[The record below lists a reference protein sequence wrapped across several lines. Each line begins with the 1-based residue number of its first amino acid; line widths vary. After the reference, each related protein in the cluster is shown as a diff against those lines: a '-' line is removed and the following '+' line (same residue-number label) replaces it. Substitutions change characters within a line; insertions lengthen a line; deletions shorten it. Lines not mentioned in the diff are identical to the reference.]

1 MAELTKKADVS
12 GLAGTYDA
20 IVGGRR
26 VSRRRGCRARQEQPE
41 LEAGEKGFLGVPAG
55 LRAEFGSEVFRQL
68 QLLHEHELLSDLS
81 DDDLSIHLLP
91 EPVLPS
97 VPEHDL
103 PILPEPVL

>member
-20 IVGGRR
+20 IVGAVAFPDG
-26 VSRRRGCRARQEQPE
+26 
-41 LEAGEKGFLGVPAG
+41 
-55 LRAEFGSEVFRQL
+55 EVFRQL